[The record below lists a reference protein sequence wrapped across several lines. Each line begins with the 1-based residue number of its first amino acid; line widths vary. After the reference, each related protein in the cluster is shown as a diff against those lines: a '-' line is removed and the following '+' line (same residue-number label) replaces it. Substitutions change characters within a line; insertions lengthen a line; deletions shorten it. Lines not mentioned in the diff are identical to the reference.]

1 MPRHPY
7 KKRLVKPDKIYN
19 SFEVAKLINY
29 VMKDGKKTI
38 AEKIVYTVLERIK
51 NEGKNPLK
59 VLSQAII
66 NCAPNFE
73 VRPRR
78 LGGASYLVP
87 MEVRPERKLFL
98 ALNWII
104 DAAKA
109 RSSKEYKTFIDKL
122 YAELI
127 DASNNQGQAVAKK
140 IQTEKLAEA
149 NKAFAHLRW

>member
-7 KKRLVKPDKIYN
+7 KKRVIKPDKIYN
-19 SFEVAKLINY
+19 SLEVAKLINY
-29 VMKDGKKTI
+29 VMRDGKKTI
-38 AEKIVYTVLERIK
+38 AEKIVYGALEKIK
-51 NEGKNPLK
+51 KEGKDPLK
-59 VLSQAII
+59 VLFQAIV
-66 NCAPNFE
+66 NCAPNYE

-87 MEVRPERKLFL
+87 MEVRKERKLFL

-104 DAAKA
+104 SSAKG
-109 RSSKEYKTFIDKL
+109 RSNKEYKSFIDKL

-127 DASNNQGQAVAKK
+127 DASQNQGQAVAKK
-140 IQTEKLAEA
+140 NQTEKLAEA

>member
-7 KKRLVKPDKIYN
+7 KKRIIKPDRIYN
-19 SFEVAKLINY
+19 RFEVAKLINY
-29 VMKDGKKTI
+29 VMKDGKKTV
-38 AEKIVYTVLERIK
+38 AEKIVYQVLEKIK
-51 NEGKNPLK
+51 TSGKEPLK

-87 MEVRPERKLFL
+87 IEVGRERKLFL

-109 RSSKEYKTFIDKL
+109 RSNKQYQTFTDKL
-122 YAELI
+122 YAEII